1 MHSEKIK
8 RLFPMLVVSLSSA
21 GVFAEAMTRYGLARA
36 TIVAPDEGAIG
47 RCEAVKTAAD
57 MAHGMVPYFE

>member
-1 MHSEKIK
+1 
-8 RLFPMLVVSLSSA
+8 
-21 GVFAEAMTRYGLARA
+21 MTRYGLARA
-36 TIVAPDEGAIG
+36 TIVAPDEGVIG